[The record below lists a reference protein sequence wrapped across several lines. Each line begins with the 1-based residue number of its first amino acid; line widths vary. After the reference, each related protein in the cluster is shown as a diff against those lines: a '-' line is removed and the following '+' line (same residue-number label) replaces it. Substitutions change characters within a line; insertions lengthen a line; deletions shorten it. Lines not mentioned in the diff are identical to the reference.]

1 MYQLQVEG
9 MSCNHCISTV
19 TRSVRQV
26 DGNATVEVDLATQ
39 MVRVESRAALEDIA
53 FALSEAGFPVIH
65 SAA

>member
-19 TRSVRQV
+19 TRSVQQV

-39 MVRVESRAALEDIA
+39 MVRVESRAALEEIA
-53 FALSEAGFPVIH
+53 LALSEAGFPVINN
-65 SAA
+65 AA